1 VAAGNALARGL
12 ARLGIETS
20 LAEASLVRAAR
31 RSTGLH
37 AFQPSLGEGLGEP
50 GFGTAL
56 RVLLGA
62 IEAEAA
68 LHPLGRAMMRQI
80 LVRSLASRLRIEAL
94 CDRHPEIE
102 AAPVVAPVFIV
113 GLQRTGTTLLHR
125 LLALH
130 PALRAL
136 ASWEGVSPAPLFERR
151 ARPGA
156 PDPRIGQAR
165 LAERAARWLAP
176 DFFAVHPILAEGI
189 EEDSILFDATL
200 FSTAAEALLDVPSFS
215 AWLEAQPQRGAYRE
229 YRRALQ
235 LLLWQRPGR
244 WLGKTPAHLERLG
257 VLLETFPDARVV
269 HTHRDPVETVAS
281 LCSMVAHGRG
291 FFSDRVDPQEV
302 GRQWLGKAR
311 RMLEKGLAA
320 RERRGEGAFLDVQ
333 YADLVEDPLKQV
345 RRVCDFIGAPL
356 PAGAE
361 RAVQRFLAQHPQHEH
376 GRHGYA
382 LGDFGLAR
390 EEVAAGFADYRKRF
404 GFAA

>member
-1 VAAGNALARGL
+1 VAAANALGRAL
-12 ARLGIETS
+12 ARLGVEAS
-20 LAEASLVRAAR
+20 LSEASLVRAAR
-31 RSTGLH
+31 RRTGLH
-37 AFQPSLGEGLGEP
+37 AFRPGLGEALGEP
-50 GFGTAL
+50 GFRVAL

-62 IEAEAA
+62 IEAEAG

-102 AAPVVAPVFIV
+102 AAPVAAPVFIV

-130 PALRAL
+130 PQLRAL
-136 ASWEGVSPAPLFERR
+136 AAWEGISPAPHLERR

-156 PDPRIGQAR
+156 RDPRIGQAR

-176 DFFAVHPILAEGI
+176 DFFAVHPILAEGV

-200 FSTAAEALLDVPSFS
+200 FSSAAEALLNAPGYS
-215 AWLEAQPQRGAYRE
+215 AWLEAQPGRGPYRE

-257 VLLETFPDARVV
+257 VLLETFPDARIV

-291 FFSDRVDPQEV
+291 FFSDRVDPREV

-311 RMLEKGLAA
+311 RMLEQGLAA
-320 RERRGEGAFLDVQ
+320 RARRGEEAFLDLQ
-333 YADLVEDPLKQV
+333 YRDLVEEPLKQL
-345 RRVCDFIGAPL
+345 RRVCEFIGAPL
-356 PAGAE
+356 PAAAE
-361 RAVQRFLAQHPQHEH
+361 RAAQRFLAAHPRHEH
-376 GRHGYA
+376 GRHAYA

-390 EEVAAGFADYRKRF
+390 EEVADAFAGYRRRF
-404 GFAA
+404 GFAP